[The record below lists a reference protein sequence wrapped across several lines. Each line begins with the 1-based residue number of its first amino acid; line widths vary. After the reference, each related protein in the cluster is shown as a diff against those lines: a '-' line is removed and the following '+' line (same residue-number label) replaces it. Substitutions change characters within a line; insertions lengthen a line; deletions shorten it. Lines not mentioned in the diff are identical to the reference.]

1 MRSYLNIS
9 FFLIVIIFVCD
20 GCNSIK
26 ESATQ
31 TNNRGKGLKIV
42 PLKLDENRVVNKI
55 VFLTFSISVKDSMN
69 DEYDLRMTNVKYA
82 DGTMKKANAEMNS
95 AEEQYLYCEFLNGEK
110 ETMDIIRVDNPLFRV
125 FEYTNEGSNQL
136 QKKAFASK
144 VGEFVIRF
152 NLNKQ
157 TKYLSVYKISA
168 NKLKKIYYAQL

>member
-1 MRSYLNIS
+1 MRSYLNIAVVLL
-9 FFLIVIIFVCD
+9 FIIFVSD
-20 GCNSIK
+20 GCITLKKST
-26 ESATQ
+26 TQ
-31 TNNRGKGLKIV
+31 TNKRGQDLKTVHLKLEENRG
-42 PLKLDENRVVNKI
+42 VNKI
-55 VFLTFSISVKDSMN
+55 VFLTFSISVKDSVK
-69 DEYDLRMTNVKYA
+69 DEYDLRMTDVKYA

-95 AEEQYLYCEFLNGEK
+95 AEARYLYCEFLNEEK
-110 ETMDIIRVDNPLFRV
+110 ETMDIIRVDNPLLRV

-136 QKKAFASK
+136 LKKAFASK